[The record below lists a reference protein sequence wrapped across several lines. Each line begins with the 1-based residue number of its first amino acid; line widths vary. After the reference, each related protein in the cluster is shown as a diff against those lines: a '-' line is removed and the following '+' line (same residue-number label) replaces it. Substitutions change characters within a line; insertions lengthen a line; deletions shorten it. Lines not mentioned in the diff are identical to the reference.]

1 MSLAKQGMPFDPLS
15 QYSLTSSMCLRMG
28 FKNKENDQRR
38 ISQGLIVSSQQVHG
52 LHPAVL
58 RKLADVLARPL
69 SNKKGLEDRER
80 SLTIGRK
87 QMMHLSSIK
96 VKRIIL
102 VTTSLTLVPGKITEW
117 VLSEHISEHKREESD
132 GELMVWFDQG

>member
-1 MSLAKQGMPFDPLS
+1 
-15 QYSLTSSMCLRMG
+15 MG

-69 SNKKGLEDRER
+69 SNKKGLGNQGR

-87 QMMHLSSIK
+87 QIMNLSSVK
-96 VKRIIL
+96 AKRIIL
-102 VTTSLTLVPGKITEW
+102 VTTSLTLVPGKIIEW
-117 VLSEHISEHKREESD
+117 VLSGHISEHKREEGD
-132 GELMVWFDQG
+132 GELTVWFDQG